1 MIFHSRAN
9 LEKIEQKM
17 QTQNLQMSKQ
27 ASQQRK
33 STLIAF
39 DMDLEAEYETDSSII
54 HQKLKRQQNMVEDE
68 RH

>member
-1 MIFHSRAN
+1 
-9 LEKIEQKM
+9 M
-17 QTQNLQMSKQ
+17 QTQNLQMSKK

-33 STLIAF
+33 STLITF